1 MKKVTILIND
11 HEIAIEGVHSRIEF
25 IAISRAVG
33 IFGKGLISFTVNG
46 KTYMPSHFMIN
57 NPYYSEKAEKIDSG
71 KIKIVEI

>member
-1 MKKVTILIND
+1 MKKATIEINGND
-11 HEIAIEGVHSRIEF
+11 VIIEGVHSRIEF

-33 IFGKGLISFTVNG
+33 IFGKGLIDFEVNG
-46 KTYMPSHFMIN
+46 VIYTPTHFMIN